1 MALLPT
7 LSSSELRRISRGWFG
22 KLVVIALLL
31 IPSLYAGLL
40 TYSNIDATNRLDN
53 VPAAIVNKDEPAT
66 VTDANGKKQ
75 VVPLGRVVSG
85 KLTGSDATNNLNW
98 KLTDENDANDGLA
111 NGRYYAVLT
120 IPKNFS
126 AQATS
131 SADPKKANNAR
142 LELNTNDATSYL
154 SGNIAG
160 AIATRITD
168 STSDELT
175 KKYLDRVFLGFNGI
189 SEQMG
194 KAADGAKKVQDGT
207 QKLADGVVSA
217 HKGTGTLDSGMGQ
230 LATGSQNL
238 ASGNKQLADGASK
251 LADGASKLSDGAG
264 KLATGL
270 GEAKEKTAQLPE
282 QTKQLA
288 DGSKKLATGLG
299 TLDAGAKKLADGTNE
314 LAKGTA
320 ALPEQVGQLAQGAT
334 TFADGSKKLADGATR
349 LGTGAQAVAT
359 GGSALA
365 KGTTLLAGG
374 ASRLKTG
381 VDRYTGGVD
390 ELASQCAASGASEAF
405 CAQLNAIS
413 DQSGS
418 IRSGAGRLAIGA
430 APLALGAERLQAG
443 ATRLAEGAA
452 KYNAAVQQAGPGAA
466 RLADGLRKFAQSV
479 PALST
484 GVQRI
489 QEGANKLAQG
499 TGPLHVGAEKL
510 SGGLDQLAAG
520 TPALTKGIADAANGA
535 AAVSTGA
542 TSLQSGADK
551 LSNGATSAA
560 AGATKLAEGNS
571 KAAKGV
577 RDLHAGLGK
586 LDDGARKLLQGA
598 TDLAKG
604 LASGAKKIPTY
615 DSKERNQLSAVVAKP
630 VDGENVRLNRVAN
643 YGAGLAPYFCALG
656 LWVGGMGLFFMLRPL
671 PLRAMAS
678 TASPWRVALAGF
690 APAALVGIGQAV
702 LLFTVMHWAVGI
714 TITNPGLFIGFAVL
728 ASCAFMAINQA
739 LVATLGPA
747 GRFIGL
753 LLIVLQLSSA
763 GATYPIE
770 TAPGF
775 FQFMHPLLPL
785 TYAVQA
791 FRSLI
796 AGGTLHLAP
805 AALVMLL
812 WLIAALGMTV
822 FTAARGRIWTVARLR
837 DGAIA

>member
-85 KLTGSDATNNLNW
+85 KLTGSDATNNLKW

-120 IPKNFS
+120 IPKDFS
-126 AQATS
+126 TQATS
-131 SADPKKANNAR
+131 SSDPKKATNAR

-154 SGNIAG
+154 AGNIAG
-160 AIATRITD
+160 TVATRITD
-168 STSDELT
+168 STGDELT

-194 KAADGAKKVQDGT
+194 KAADGAKKLQDGS
-207 QKLADGVVSA
+207 QQLVNGVTSA
-217 HKGTGTLDSGMGQ
+217 HKGSGTLDSGMGQ
-230 LATGSQNL
+230 LVTGSQNL
-238 ASGNKQLADGASK
+238 ASGNKQLADGAGK
-251 LADGASKLSDGAG
+251 LSDGAGKLSDGAG

-270 GEAKEKTAQLPE
+270 NTAKEKTAQLPE
-282 QTKQLA
+282 QSKQLA
-288 DGSKKLATGLG
+288 DGSKKLADGIGAVDT
-299 TLDAGAKKLADGTNE
+299 GAKKLAEGTNS
-314 LAKGTA
+314 LAKATT

-334 TFADGSKKLADGATR
+334 AFADGSKKLADGATR
-349 LGTGAQAVAT
+349 LGAGAQTVAT
-359 GGSALA
+359 GGTALA

-390 ELASQCAASGASEAF
+390 QLASQCAASGASEAF
-405 CAQLNAIS
+405 CAQLNAVS

-418 IRSGAGRLAIGA
+418 IRSGAGRLAVGA

-443 ATRLAEGAA
+443 ATRLADGAA
-452 KYNAAVQQAGPGAA
+452 KYNQSVQQAAPAAA
-466 RLADGLRKFAQSV
+466 RLADGLKKFATSV
-479 PALST
+479 PALAT
-484 GVQRI
+484 GVQRL
-489 QEGANKLAQG
+489 QDGANKLAQG
-499 TGPLHVGAEKL
+499 TGPLHAGADKL
-510 SGGLDQLAAG
+510 AGGLGQLAAS

-535 AAVSTGA
+535 TALSTGA
-542 TSLQSGADK
+542 TNLRGGADK
-551 LSNGATSAA
+551 LSTGATSAA
-560 AGATKLAEGNS
+560 AGATKLAEGNA
-571 KAAKGV
+571 KAAQGV
-577 RDLHAGLGK
+577 HDLHTGLGK
-586 LDDGARKLLQGA
+586 LDDGAGKLLHGS

-604 LASGAKKIPTY
+604 LATGAKKVPTY
-615 DSKERNQLSAVVAKP
+615 DSDERNKLSAVVAKP

-643 YGAGLAPYFCALG
+643 YGAGLAPYFSALG

-671 PLRAMAS
+671 PKRAMAS

-690 APAALVGIGQAV
+690 APAAVIGVGQSV
-702 LLFTVMHWAVGI
+702 LLFAVMHWALGI
-714 TITNPGLFIGFAVL
+714 TISNPGLFIGFAAL

-739 LVATLGPA
+739 LVAGLGPA

-753 LLIVLQLSSA
+753 LLVVVQLSSA

-775 FQFMHPLLPL
+775 FQFMHPLLPI
-785 TYAVQA
+785 TYTVQA

-812 WLIAALGMTV
+812 WLIAALGLTV
-822 FTAARGRIWTVARLR
+822 FTAARGRMWTVSRLR